1 MGKKKRS
8 VSNKERT
15 ATDTVTTATA
25 VIKASEWSVSDVSKW
40 LGMGGYGRYAEKFA
54 KNNVDGEILLS
65 LTEHDLREEPLA
77 LGVIGD
83 IKRLSW
89 TIQQLR
95 AQDTGYTRHLPSEP
109 RLLDAAVDG
118 FASSSLPSQQRRRS
132 LETDS
137 SSPPLAK
144 TRPRSRSIHPL
155 LDEEGHQVEVGEE
168 EGFAEVLKRWQ
179 REYGKLSKEGGV
191 WWPFS
196 SPTKTRASFLPVW
209 HVDERFASALSRLVM
224 SFLFLLFSAM
234 ATALT
239 MTFVHE
245 RVPDPTS
252 YPPLPDII
260 LDNVPHMP
268 VAFTLAEYTIFSL
281 ALIFFV
287 TVLLHRFRMVILR
300 RFCCITAM
308 VFLLRCCTMFV
319 TSLSVPGTHVKC
331 DHHLSGIPEDQ
342 LTNGIE
348 DKLRAAWAIFSG
360 LGLSVNGVR
369 TCGDYMFSGH
379 TVMLTIFNCFILEY
393 TDSKWKGLHI
403 FSWVMNLFGMF
414 FILAGHEHYSIDVL
428 MAYYISTHLFLHYH
442 NLANSMV
449 FLSEEERSNKGFYMP
464 LFNYLEEDTQGVVPN
479 EYELLLMGR
488 LWAKNC
494 PITIAINPLQ
504 EGIGSQS
511 LPASRINQQQFDDG
525 KKEESTLPSGNSTKG
540 VLREAASEEGA
551 VKKTA
556 YLFILEESDK
566 KMEQLRAVQNYID
579 NFSFHGAPFTSPEL
593 VVGGTFFYLI
603 FIFGLR
609 QFIKEP
615 MRLKAVTAVH
625 NLFLCLLSLLMAVG
639 VVAALIPIVRNY
651 GWSQIYCDEG
661 HAYAD
666 RNSPSLAR
674 GSLAFWCYVFYVSK
688 YYEMIDTL
696 LLVLK
701 KKNLEFVHVYHHFIV
716 PYLFYFFCYTDTT
729 GQWILVLNNSI
740 VHVFMYYYYMV
751 QTFGYQPW
759 WKRYLTQLQIV
770 QFFIDMSATWP
781 HIIAI
786 PILGVWD
793 CRGHIWSVY
802 FGQAV
807 GLSFIFLFTSFYI
820 RTYTG
825 RRSATAAA
833 EDFAAKTRAAGNGSG
848 AAAAAAGGRRKVA
861 RKEE

>member
-360 LGLSVNGVR
+360 LGSIFCSSLYYTFFWLTRKMNRSLSEWSENMWRLYVQR
-369 TCGDYMFSGH
+369 THRNAYHIQLLHPRIYRLKVEGPPHLLLGDEPIWHVLHPGGARALQYRR
-379 TVMLTIFNCFILEY
+379 
-393 TDSKWKGLHI
+393 TDGLLHLHSSLPSLPQLGQLHGLSQRGREEQQGLLHAP
-403 FSWVMNLFGMF
+403 FQLFG
-414 FILAGHEHYSIDVL
+414 G
-428 MAYYISTHLFLHYH
+428 
-442 NLANSMV
+442 
-449 FLSEEERSNKGFYMP
+449 
-464 LFNYLEEDTQGVVPN
+464 
-479 EYELLLMGR
+479 
-488 LWAKNC
+488 
-494 PITIAINPLQ
+494 
-504 EGIGSQS
+504 
-511 LPASRINQQQFDDG
+511 
-525 KKEESTLPSGNSTKG
+525 
-540 VLREAASEEGA
+540 
-551 VKKTA
+551 
-556 YLFILEESDK
+556 
-566 KMEQLRAVQNYID
+566 
-579 NFSFHGAPFTSPEL
+579 
-593 VVGGTFFYLI
+593 
-603 FIFGLR
+603 
-609 QFIKEP
+609 
-615 MRLKAVTAVH
+615 
-625 NLFLCLLSLLMAVG
+625 
-639 VVAALIPIVRNY
+639 
-651 GWSQIYCDEG
+651 G
-661 HAYAD
+661 HA
-666 RNSPSLAR
+666 
-674 GSLAFWCYVFYVSK
+674 
-688 YYEMIDTL
+688 
-696 LLVLK
+696 
-701 KKNLEFVHVYHHFIV
+701 
-716 PYLFYFFCYTDTT
+716 
-729 GQWILVLNNSI
+729 
-740 VHVFMYYYYMV
+740 
-751 QTFGYQPW
+751 
-759 WKRYLTQLQIV
+759 
-770 QFFIDMSATWP
+770 
-781 HIIAI
+781 
-786 PILGVWD
+786 
-793 CRGHIWSVY
+793 
-802 FGQAV
+802 
-807 GLSFIFLFTSFYI
+807 
-820 RTYTG
+820 G
-825 RRSATAAA
+825 RCA
-833 EDFAAKTRAAGNGSG
+833 
-848 AAAAAAGGRRKVA
+848 
-861 RKEE
+861 